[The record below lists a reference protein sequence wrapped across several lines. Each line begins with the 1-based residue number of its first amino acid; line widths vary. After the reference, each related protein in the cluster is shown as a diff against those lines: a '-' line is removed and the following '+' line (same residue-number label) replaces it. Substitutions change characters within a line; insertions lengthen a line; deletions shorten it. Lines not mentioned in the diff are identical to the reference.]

1 MVGVPRSNGCSLCV
15 KRRVKCDQRLP
26 GCAKCDKYGQ
36 PCPGYDRG
44 FKFITGKPYRDRRR
58 PNPKNN
64 KKDGAR
70 PKSATS
76 DPMIDLEPTCQTM
89 AQREKP
95 SSLVSVDMNIVQHLC
110 VLIDDFSQPYTPSP
124 THVVVRWFGFLP
136 SIYGQ
141 NRVLDA
147 SIRSFTAHHFGRTTK
162 NTQMVSYARSAYG
175 EALHGL
181 RKSLETPAESLS
193 SHIFCAVVLLCMYEL
208 FTDTENPESW
218 MKHAKG
224 LGQLV
229 QIRGPE
235 RYNTEL
241 DITLLKA
248 ARGLIVMHSMFSGE
262 VCFLASDEWHDKM
275 RQQYTLDLPPE
286 VHNSIELFFV
296 YFTYA
301 PGLVHKLY
309 SLRHVDATGAEALQ
323 TISGVLS
330 EALEMQMKLAIWY
343 RQFSQ
348 LAPPPT
354 ETLSSTGD
362 ELYPIILK
370 YTDVSYATIYCG
382 YYSYMVIIHEILKTC
397 GYPGEHGAMVAYF
410 RDQIC
415 KSVEYNSVGVM
426 GPYRMGFPLRVAFEI
441 ADPVTRSW
449 ILNRLEQFSN
459 IYAAAQPENYHT
471 VL

>member
-44 FKFITGKPYRDRRR
+44 FKFITGKPYRDRRQ
-58 PNPKNN
+58 PNPKND

-70 PKSATS
+70 SKSPAS
-76 DPMIDLEPTCQTM
+76 NPMIHLEPTCQTM
-89 AQREKP
+89 DQREKP
-95 SSLVSVDMNIVQHLC
+95 SSLVSVDMNIVQRLC

-147 SIRSFTAHHFGRTTK
+147 TIRSFTAHHFGRTTK

-175 EALHGL
+175 EALRGL

-224 LGQLV
+224 LSQLV
-229 QIRGPE
+229 RIRGPE

-262 VCFLASDEWHDKM
+262 ECFLASDEWHDKM
-275 RQQYTLDLPPE
+275 RQQYTSDLPPE
-286 VHNSIELFFV
+286 VHNSIELFFA

-301 PGLVHKLY
+301 PSLVHKLY
-309 SLRHVDATGAEALQ
+309 GLRNVVATSAEALQ
-323 TISGVLS
+323 TISEIRS
-330 EALEMQMKLAIWY
+330 KALEMQINLAIWY
-343 RQFSQ
+343 EQFSQ
-348 LAPPPT
+348 IVPPPT
-354 ETLSSTGD
+354 ETISSTGD
-362 ELYPIILK
+362 ELYPINLT
-370 YTDVSYATIYCG
+370 YADVSYATIYCG
-382 YYSYMVIIHEILKTC
+382 YYSYMAIIHEILKNC
-397 GYPGEHGAMVAYF
+397 GYPGEHEAMVAYF

>member
-15 KRRVKCDQRLP
+15 KRRVKCDQGLP

-36 PCPGYDRG
+36 PCPGYERG
-44 FKFITGKPYRDRRR
+44 FKFVTGKPYRDRRQ
-58 PNPKNN
+58 PNPRND
-64 KKDGAR
+64 KKDC

-76 DPMIDLEPTCQTM
+76 NSELDPEFICQTL

-95 SSLVSVDMNIVQHLC
+95 SSLISMDLNVVQHLC

-124 THVVVRWFGFLP
+124 THVVGIGCHYKVFHSTSFWAHYPEYPNVTICPISLWGSLAWAPEIAGNSRRK
-136 SIYGQ
+136 SI
-141 NRVLDA
+141 
-147 SIRSFTAHHFGRTTK
+147 
-162 NTQMVSYARSAYG
+162 VSYILCGS
-175 EALHGL
+175 
-181 RKSLETPAESLS
+181 T
-193 SHIFCAVVLLCMYEL
+193 AVHL
-208 FTDTENPESW
+208 FTDIENPESW

-224 LGQLV
+224 LSQLV
-229 QIRGPE
+229 RIRGPN

-262 VCFLASDEWHDKM
+262 ECFLASDEWHDKM
-275 RQQYTLDLPPE
+275 RQQYTFDLPPE
-286 VHNSIELFFV
+286 VHNSIEVFFT

-301 PGLVHKLY
+301 PNLVHKLY
-309 SLRHVDATGAEALQ
+309 SLRHVDATSAEALQ
-323 TISGVLS
+323 TTS
-330 EALEMQMKLAIWY
+330 EITSTALEMQMKLAIWY
-343 RQFSQ
+343 EQFSQ
-348 LAPPPT
+348 IVPPPT
-354 ETLSSTGD
+354 ETISSTGD
-362 ELYPIILK
+362 ELHPIILT
-370 YTDVSYATIYCG
+370 YTDVNYATIYCG

-397 GYPGEHGAMVAYF
+397 DYPGEHEAMVAYF

-426 GPYRMGFPLRVAFEI
+426 GPYRMGFPLRVAFEV
-441 ADPVTRSW
+441 ADPVTSSW
-449 ILNRLEQFSN
+449 ILNRLGQFSK